1 MSELEMKLK
10 YESKTIGR
18 LDIKVN
24 ELKEKCDGKD
34 KGESIQALPLLITPH
49 LQFGPSTVE
58 LLISQDEQ
66 ETGSIWLHLEMS
78 NEEETAN
85 VALSTLVEVVGHK
98 DSAFASNPV
107 IPLLSE
113 VAKVWPL
120 YLCQKTHVLNMCRLI
135 HIWTSLGK

>member
-1 MSELEMKLK
+1 MSELQMKLK

-24 ELKEKCDGKD
+24 ELKEKCNDKD
-34 KGESIQALPLLITPH
+34 KGESIWALLPLITSR
-49 LQFGPSTVE
+49 LQLGPSTVE
-58 LLISQDEQ
+58 LPISQDEQ
-66 ETGSIWLHLEMS
+66 EVGSIWLYLKMS

-98 DSAFASNPV
+98 GSAFASNPV
-107 IPLLSE
+107 MPLLNE
-113 VAKVWPL
+113 VVKVWHL
-120 YLCQKTHVLNMCRLI
+120 YLCQKARVLNMCRLI